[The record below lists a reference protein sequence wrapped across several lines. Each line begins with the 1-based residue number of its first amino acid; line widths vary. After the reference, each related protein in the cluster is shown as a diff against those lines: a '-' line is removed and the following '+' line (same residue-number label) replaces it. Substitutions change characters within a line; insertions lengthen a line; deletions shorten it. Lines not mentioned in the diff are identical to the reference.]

1 MRFKCKHILLSHK
14 DAENSSHE
22 RALGVAME
30 EAEAII
36 KKLKTGEIKFE
47 ETARRHSACLSGP
60 SAGGEHFHPDFSNA
74 VRVIPIDQIGPPIIS
89 PWGVHIVWRTG

>member
-14 DAENSSHE
+14 DAENSSHQ
-22 RALGVAME
+22 RALGIAME

-47 ETARRHSACLSGP
+47 DTARRHSACLSGP
-60 SAGGEHFHPDFSNA
+60 SAGGELGWQEEPHGRERSQICYEDRRYPKPD
-74 VRVIPIDQIGPPIIS
+74 VI
-89 PWGVHIVWRTG
+89 